1 MAGRGKEKVVAGVLG
16 ILLGGFGAHHFY
28 LGSMGSGF
36 ILLAVT
42 LVGGIITCGF
52 GAMLGGVAGIVEGI
66 MILVMSDAEFNQRY
80 NDRTPE
86 SVEFVFMKPPSGKS
100 GTGAPPPPPP
110 TA

>member
-1 MAGRGKEKVVAGVLG
+1 MAGRGKEKIVAGVLG

-42 LVGGIITCGF
+42 LVGGIVTCGF

-66 MILVMSDAEFNQRY
+66 MLLVMPDAEFHQRY

-86 SVEFVFMKPPSGKS
+86 SVEFVFMKPKTG
-100 GTGAPPPPPP
+100 GAPPPPP

>member
-36 ILLAVT
+36 ILLGVS
-42 LVGGIITCGF
+42 LLSLITCVLAPLAF
-52 GAMLGGVAGIVEGI
+52 VPWVAGLIEGI
-66 MILVMSDAEFNQRY
+66 MILVMPDAEFNQRY

-86 SVEFVFMKPPSGKS
+86 SVEFVFMKPKTG
-100 GTGAPPPPPP
+100 GAPPPPP